1 MGSFF
6 MSDFMSEGTVQVTAE
21 SSRACEVAPAKQEI
35 V

>member
-6 MSDFMSEGTVQVTAE
+6 MCGGTVQVTAE
-21 SSRACEVAPAKQEI
+21 SWRACEVAPAEQEI

>member
-6 MSDFMSEGTVQVTAE
+6 MSAATVQVTAE